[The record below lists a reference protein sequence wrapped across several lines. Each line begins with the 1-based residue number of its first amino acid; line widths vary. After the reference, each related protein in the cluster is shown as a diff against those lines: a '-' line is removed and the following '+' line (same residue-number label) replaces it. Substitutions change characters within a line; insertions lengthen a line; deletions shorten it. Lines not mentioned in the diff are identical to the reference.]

1 MTKERPITFRAKS
14 KEWFSETIDVS
25 LDRMER
31 AQLFEELL
39 EALDSNDY
47 DAYMKQYHAK
57 YGFDIS
63 VDDLDGSPIH
73 HFHIS
78 PVKSLYA
85 LTSKFKSIQKS
96 AACGS
101 SGKMSPLNPV
111 MHLTSRGAP
120 PDPAVRL
127 SNQYALLPFDSHRDM
142 TFATSASNAL
152 PLAFD
157 LLYICASLNV

>member
-63 VDDLDGSPIH
+63 VDDLGDDEDKNALKRLIFAFVPFEQWAQLQDDIIH
-73 HFHIS
+73 YCDIRQAEYDAIEA
-78 PVKSLYA
+78 VNAAEERRKENEKS
-85 LTSKFKSIQKS
+85 
-96 AACGS
+96 
-101 SGKMSPLNPV
+101 
-111 MHLTSRGAP
+111 
-120 PDPAVRL
+120 
-127 SNQYALLPFDSHRDM
+127 SHR
-142 TFATSASNAL
+142 ATQAAQEAHKKRKEEER
-152 PLAFD
+152 LAPFLAPKGMD
-157 LLYICASLNV
+157 WTAIYKGKR